1 MIVPFLKLEWKQYF
15 RSSYWQKS
23 IFLNIL
29 LAFFALYFMAS
40 FLIIGIGGYYILK
53 DQFPT
58 QDPLVVVNGFLMY
71 VILGDLIFR
80 YIMQKL
86 PVMNIKPLLTLP
98 VNKNMIVHFILMKS
112 AISIFNLFSLFFY
125 IPFAVVLI
133 LNGYDAIGVLAWL
146 LSMILLIQSANFF
159 NFLINK
165 NSRVFAGLIAILII
179 GFVIQK
185 FEIFNLAGFIGEGFD
200 AVYSNPVY
208 AIIFLVLL
216 VFLYNFNYK
225 QLRNEVYL
233 DALISQ
239 EVKFAKSADLSFTD
253 RFGDIAPFIKN
264 DLRLMMRNKRTKSS
278 LWMLLMGLLYGLVFY
293 TQPIYADME
302 VIFVLVGI
310 FSTGIF
316 LMNFGQFIPA
326 WDSSYYKML
335 MSQNI
340 KYERYLTSKFM
351 LMTISIVVLFVLGI
365 PYVYFGWKI
374 LAVHFAAMIY
384 NIGVNTHV
392 ILFGGSF
399 NRKKIN
405 LDEKAAFNY
414 QGTGA
419 VQWLIGIPLM
429 LFPMGLFWL
438 ISWLINF
445 ESAVITLLILGFAGI
460 AFHKN
465 LMTMITKKYQESKY
479 KMIHA
484 FNQEN

>member
-1 MIVPFLKLEWKQYF
+1 MIAHFLKLEWKQYF

-29 LAFFALYFMAS
+29 LGFFALYFMAS

-53 DQFPT
+53 DQFPE
-58 QDPLVVVNGFLMY
+58 QDPLVLVNSFLMY
-71 VILGDLIFR
+71 VIVGDLIFR

-86 PVMNIKPLLTLP
+86 PVMNIKPLLILP
-98 VNKNMIVHFILMKS
+98 INKKKIVHFILMKS
-112 AISIFNLFSLFFY
+112 SFSIFNLFGLFFY

-133 LNGYDAIGVLAWL
+133 VNGYDTTGALACL
-146 LSMILLIQSANFF
+146 FSMILVVQSANFF
-159 NFLINK
+159 NFLVNK
-165 NSRVFAGLIAILII
+165 NNQVFMGLITILVGGYI
-179 GFVIQK
+179 IQK
-185 FEIFNLAGFIGEGFD
+185 FEVFNLAGFIGEGFD
-200 AVYSNPVY
+200 AVYANPIY
-208 AIIFLVLL
+208 ALLFLVL
-216 VFLYNFNYK
+216 VFVLYNFNYK

-233 DALISQ
+233 DAFISQ
-239 EVKFAKSADLSFTD
+239 EVKVAKSSDLAFTN

-264 DLRLMMRNKRTKSS
+264 DLRLLVRNKRTKSS
-278 LWMLLMGLLYGLVFY
+278 LWMLLMGLLYGLIFY
-293 TQPIYADME
+293 TQPIYADKE
-302 VIFVLVGI
+302 WVFVLVGI
-310 FSTGIF
+310 FSTGVF

-340 KYERYLTSKFM
+340 TYERYLKSKFII
-351 LMTISIVVLFVLGI
+351 MTISVVLLFLLGI
-365 PYVYFGWKI
+365 PYVYFGWKV

-392 ILFGGSF
+392 IMFGGSF

-429 LFPMGLFWL
+429 LFPMALFGL
-438 ISWLINF
+438 ISWLVNF
-445 ESAVITLLILGFAGI
+445 ETAVITLLFLGFAGI

-465 LMTMITKKYQESKY
+465 LMILITKKYQESKY